1 MLAHDD
7 LNQIR
12 HLLREELSLSERRLG
27 AKIDAV
33 DRKLD
38 RAREDIAAILT
49 TVIDYHTALAG
60 RVDRIEGRL
69 RS

>member
-1 MLAHDD
+1 MLANDD
-7 LNQIR
+7 LDQIR
-12 HLLREELSLSERRLG
+12 HLLREELALSERRLG

-38 RAREDIAAILT
+38 RAQEDIAAILT